1 MTPGE
6 IQLLTYDE
14 AVALLPDGDSIHT
27 FVQAGPAIIGADW
40 DRADVL
46 ALLGRT
52 DRREVTGPEAQG
64 MGHGLAASLSVTGE
78 PVFIET
84 RTAS

>member
-1 MTPGE
+1 VTPDD

-27 FVQAGPAIIGADW
+27 FLDGSGIPIGADW
-40 DRADVL
+40 DRPAIL
-46 ALLGRT
+46 ELLQNT
-52 DRREVTGPEAQG
+52 ERREVTGPAAQG
-64 MGHGLAASLSVTGE
+64 MGHGLAAFRADGT

-84 RTAS
+84 RKAS